1 MASNSKGF
9 FRLSARVLGHASRS
23 INRLVLAAA
32 GAVVI
37 ASGAAAAPL
46 EVALV
51 ENLTGNSPGVE
62 FMDYVQVGQVI
73 RLGPRDTLVLSYMT
87 SCVRETITGGTVT
100 IGTDS
105 SEVQSG
111 QIVRAR
117 GQCAAGKMVLTGAQ
131 TPIGGRTFRGGPSQ

>member
-1 MASNSKGF
+1 MASHSKGLF
-9 FRLSARVLGHASRS
+9 GLSAKALSRASRS

-32 GAVVI
+32 GTVLI
-37 ASGAAAAPL
+37 ASAAAAAPL

-62 FMDYVQVGQVI
+62 FMDYVQAGQVI
-73 RLGPRDTLVLSYMT
+73 RLGPRDTLVLSYVT

-100 IGTDS
+100 IGTDW

-111 QIVRAR
+111 QVVRAR
-117 GQCAAGKMVLTGAQ
+117 GRCGVGKMVLTGAQ
-131 TPIGGRTFRGGPSQ
+131 APIGGRAFRGPSH